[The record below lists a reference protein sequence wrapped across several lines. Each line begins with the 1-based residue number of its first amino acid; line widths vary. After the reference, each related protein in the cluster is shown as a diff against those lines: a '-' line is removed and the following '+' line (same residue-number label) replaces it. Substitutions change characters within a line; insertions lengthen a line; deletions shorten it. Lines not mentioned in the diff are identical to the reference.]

1 MDGVKTTNIRGVGIL
16 IYENV
21 GMLNGKE
28 ILITGGTGS
37 LGKQLLKLLM
47 TEHKPKGIRIL
58 SRDELKQWQ
67 LRNDFKALLTDPA
80 LPPVSFLIG
89 DVRDAKRMH
98 RACRGVDVLIH
109 AAAMKQVPACEDNPL
124 EAIKTNVDGAVNVLN
139 AAIDCGVGR
148 VMNVSTDKACKPV
161 NLYGATKMAAEKLIV
176 DGNIY
181 AAGHG
186 TILSSCRYGNVLGS
200 RGSVAHV
207 FKAQAD
213 AGLPITLTHSAMT
226 RFWIS
231 LPTVARF
238 LLSRIEIMQGG
249 EIFVPKMKSM
259 GVRDMAISMIDP
271 LDSGSGWLIHRV
283 SQKPVEFVTTGIR
296 QGEKLHECLF
306 PEEDYVYEYPDHYRV
321 FASRNLACEQE
332 IGAAKQWEFNS
343 GRNPNGELTADE
355 LRAMLAEV

>member
-1 MDGVKTTNIRGVGIL
+1 MAESL
-16 IYENV
+16 H
-21 GMLNGKE
+21 GKE

-37 LGKQLLKLLM
+37 LGKQLLKLLL
-47 TEHKPKGIRIL
+47 TEHKPKGIRIF

-67 LRNDFKALLTDPA
+67 LRNDFKALLTAPGA
-80 LPPVSFLIG
+80 PPVSFLIG
-89 DVRDAKRMH
+89 DVRDPKRMH

-148 VMNVSTDKACKPV
+148 VMNVSTDKAVKPV

-207 FKAQAD
+207 FKEQAD
-213 AGLPITLTHSAMT
+213 RGLPITITHNAMT
-226 RFWIS
+226 RFWVS

-238 LLSRIEIMQGG
+238 LLSRIELMRGG

-259 GVRDMAISMIDP
+259 GVLQMAHAMTSVT
-271 LDSGSGWLIHRV
+271 DSARYQV
-283 SQKPVEFVTTGIR
+283 TGIR

-321 FASRNLACEQE
+321 FASKDATCEAE
-332 IGAAKQWEFNS
+332 IGGAKQWEFNS

>member
-1 MDGVKTTNIRGVGIL
+1 M
-16 IYENV
+16 
-21 GMLNGKE
+21 
-28 ILITGGTGS
+28 LITGGTGS
-37 LGKQLLKLLM
+37 LGKQLLKLLL

-67 LRNDFKALLTDPA
+67 LRNDFKALLTAPDS
-80 LPPVSFLIG
+80 PPVSFLIG
-89 DVRDAKRMH
+89 DIRDPKRMH
-98 RACRGVDVLIH
+98 RACRGVDILIH

-139 AAIDCGVGR
+139 AAIDCKVWR

-207 FKAQAD
+207 FKSQAD
-213 AGLPITLTHSAMT
+213 AGLPITITHNAMT
-226 RFWIS
+226 RFWVT

-238 LLSRIEIMQGG
+238 LLSRIEIMNGG

-259 GVRDMAISMIDP
+259 SVRDMAIAMTSK
-271 LDSGSGWLIHRV
+271 SKCTC
-283 SQKPVEFVTTGIR
+283 KPHSILCPWCDGTFPKENVIPEFKVTGIR

-306 PEEDYVYEYPDHYRV
+306 PEEDYVYEYEDHYRV